1 MKRSGDVT
9 ASAIILF
16 CGSGLMILM
25 AVLMV
30 LAFTTTPLPPEQ
42 RVVEFMMPIV
52 YALMAAW
59 GIATGVG
66 ILQLR
71 PWARISTIV
80 MSSAAIFFTVCGAL
94 GMMMVPLLLQQEPGV
109 SAAAV
114 KVVVFV
120 ALVVLLIPLAI
131 AIWWL
136 VLFTR
141 KRVQLEFATR
151 GAAGIASATPSAGIA
166 ADFAPTFA
174 VAPST
179 PQTPTSIRVIA
190 IIEVATAP
198 FGLVTL
204 PFLIR
209 MHAPTLI
216 LGVFVR
222 GWIVPV
228 FLFGLIT
235 AQIIFSVAILRR
247 RYWGV
252 NGLMGYALF
261 GLLNTFLFYVSPSRA
276 AYEAAVVRNFA
287 MQPNMSADS
296 MLRFQH
302 WFLGVVFAFTAA
314 TMVAGLYFLFTRRKA
329 YRLACEAGRAAR

>member
-16 CGSGLMILM
+16 CGSGLIILM

-42 RVVEFMMPIV
+42 RAVEVMMPIV
-52 YALMAAW
+52 YALIAAW

-120 ALVVLLIPLAI
+120 GLIIMAVPLAI
-131 AIWWL
+131 AIWW
-136 VLFTR
+136 VILFTR

-151 GAAGIASATPSAGIA
+151 GATGIASTTPGAGIA

-179 PQTPTSIRVIA
+179 PQTPISIRVIA
-190 IIEVATAP
+190 IFMLVTAP
-198 FGLVTL
+198 GALLSL
-204 PFLIR
+204 PLAIR
-209 MHAPTLI
+209 AHLPTII
-216 LGVFVR
+216 LGVWMT
-222 GWIVPV
+222 GWTTPAYLVISVAIQIV
-228 FLFGLIT
+228 L
-235 AQIIFSVAILRR
+235 SVAILRR
-247 RYWGV
+247 RFRALDGLIAYLLFATLNALLFFISPARSAFFDAITRAQSTTPGV
-252 NGLMGYALF
+252 DPELMGRFMKMVMPIIMGFSILLLAL
-261 GLLNTFLFYVSPSRA
+261 A
-276 AYEAAVVRNFA
+276 
-287 MQPNMSADS
+287 
-296 MLRFQH
+296 
-302 WFLGVVFAFTAA
+302 
-314 TMVAGLYFLFTRRKA
+314 LYFLFTRRKA
-329 YRLACEAGRAAR
+329 YRAACAARPPAA

>member
-9 ASAIILF
+9 AAAIVLF
-16 CGSGLMILM
+16 FGSGLMVLM
-25 AVLMV
+25 AVV
-30 LAFTTTPLPPEQ
+30 VIVGAAVTPLPAEQ
-42 RVVEFMMPIV
+42 RAVEFMMPIF
-52 YALMAAW
+52 YTFFAAW

-71 PWARISTIV
+71 PWARISIIV
-80 MSSAAIFFTVCGAL
+80 MSGVAVFFAVCGAL
-94 GMMMVPLLLQQEPGV
+94 GIMMVPLLLQQEPSV
-109 SAAAV
+109 PVAAI
-114 KVVVFV
+114 KVVV
-120 ALVVLLIPLAI
+120 LVGLIMLAVPLAI

-141 KRVQLEFATR
+141 ARVRVEFATR
-151 GAAGIASATPSAGIA
+151 SAAVVSSAIPGTTIAPDLTPAFAT
-166 ADFAPTFA
+166 
-174 VAPST
+174 APST
-179 PQTPTSIRVIA
+179 PQIPTSIRVIA

-198 FGLVTL
+198 FGLLTL

-209 MHAPTLI
+209 MQAPTLI
-216 LGVFVR
+216 VGVFVH

-228 FLFGLIT
+228 FLVGLIT
-235 AQIIFSVAILRR
+235 AQIIFSIATLRR

-261 GLLNTFLFYVSPSRA
+261 GLLNTLLFYVSPSRA

-287 MQPNMSADS
+287 MPPNMSADS
-296 MLRFQH
+296 TLHFQH

-314 TMVAGLYFLFTRRKA
+314 MMIAGLYFLFTRRKA
-329 YRLACEAGRAAR
+329 YRAACEARLNAA

>member
-16 CGSGLMILM
+16 CGSALMVLM
-25 AVLMV
+25 AVGMIV
-30 LAFTTTPLPPEQ
+30 GAAVTPLPPEQ
-42 RVVEFMMPIV
+42 RAVEFIMPIF
-52 YALMAAW
+52 YALLAAW

-71 PWARISTIV
+71 PWARISMIV
-80 MSSAAIFFTVCGAL
+80 MSSMAVFFSVCGAL
-94 GMMMVPLLLQQEPGV
+94 GMMAARMVLKQQPNMPAGATTIV
-109 SAAAV
+109 L
-114 KVVVFV
+114 FV
-120 ALVVLLIPLAI
+120 ALIMMAVPLAI

-141 KRVQLEFATR
+141 ARVRVEFATR
-151 GAAGIASATPSAGIA
+151 GAAVVSSVSPSSAIATG
-166 ADFAPTFA
+166 FAPTFA
-174 VAPST
+174 AVPSA

-216 LGVFVR
+216 VGVLVR
-222 GWIVPV
+222 GSIVPV